1 MNIKELM
8 LNHIDI
14 PNRKI
19 EYVIHSKVLVDGLW
33 DCLSHYGVVHNKANH
48 ELLVELVQTKLVG
61 NEDIEREWSEEEYIN
76 FVQFKG

>member
-1 MNIKELM
+1 MNIKKIM

-19 EYVIHSKVLVDGLW
+19 EYVIHSKVLVDGIW
-33 DCLSHYGVVHNKANH
+33 DCLSHYGISHNETNH

-61 NEDIEREWSEEEYIN
+61 NEDIEREWSEEEYNN
-76 FVQFKG
+76 FVKFQG